1 MTKNLTNLYRKL
13 EALKEQEQSH
23 TLDMYD
29 SRDGSDEYYFHA
41 CRKTEAKNYRK
52 KLEAQIRELERQG
65 A

>member
-23 TLDMYD
+23 TLDMYA

-52 KLEAQIRELERQG
+52 RLEAQARELERQG

>member
-1 MTKNLTNLYRKL
+1 MTKNITALYRKL
-13 EALKEQEQSH
+13 EAIREQELSH
-23 TLDMYD
+23 TLDMYN

-52 KLEAQIRELERQG
+52 RLEAQARELERQG

>member
-1 MTKNLTNLYRKL
+1 MPKDIARLYRNL
-13 EALKEQEQSH
+13 ANVLEQEQSH
-23 TLDMYD
+23 TLDMYA